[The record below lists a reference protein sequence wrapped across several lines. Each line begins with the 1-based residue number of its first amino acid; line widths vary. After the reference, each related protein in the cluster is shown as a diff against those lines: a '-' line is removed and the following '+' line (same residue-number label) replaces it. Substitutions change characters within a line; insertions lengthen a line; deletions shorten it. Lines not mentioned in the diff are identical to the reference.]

1 MLAAQN
7 FIGECLCR
15 NQRGD
20 LAAVGNWESKTLLL
34 WREAKGVVATLT
46 LLPIMGVCQ
55 RPPVRVREEFVPD
68 FNLTLNSAFTAWGLR
83 RIALL
88 LLLTARDWSQ
98 FAHTPVGV
106 SLYLLVAAVLL
117 AGLWEWVA
125 GPSPAVQAVQV
136 VTVLGWM
143 ALAGY
148 LLMARR
154 WRCGQTD

>member
-34 WREAKGVVATLT
+34 WREAKGVIATLT

-55 RPPVRVREEFVPD
+55 RPPVRVRKEFVPA

-117 AGLWEWVA
+117 AG
-125 GPSPAVQAVQV
+125 PSPAVQAVQV
-136 VTVLGWM
+136 ATVLGWM